1 MDELI
6 KILVDFTKSE
16 LAVSLSKAMILV
28 IVGLAVSRL
37 VSASVMKAVRRYLD
51 AQQGML
57 LRRVIYYLL
66 LSLFVVSALR
76 EMGFSL
82 GALLG
87 AAGVFTVAIGFAS
100 QTSASNLISG
110 IFLIGERS
118 FHIGDFIKVGDTMGE
133 VLSIDLL
140 SVKLRTLDNLHVRI
154 PNETMIKSEVT
165 NLTKFPI
172 RRVDLKVGVA
182 YKEDTGKVRDVLMD
196 VADKNPLCLEEPKPR
211 FHFLGFGDSSL
222 DLQFSVWVRK
232 ENFLDVRTA
241 MHEEIKAAF
250 DSEGIEIPF
259 PHVSIYTGSVTEPMP
274 ILIKDDKRTAD
285 GVDKKEQLPSGQER
299 KTPHDSL

>member
-1 MDELI
+1 VDEIIARLI
-6 KILVDFTKSE
+6 AFTRSD
-16 LAVSLSKAMILV
+16 LAVNIFKALILV
-28 IVGLAVSRL
+28 IIGFAVSRL
-37 VSASVMKAVRRYLD
+37 VSASIMRAVRRYLD

-57 LRRVIYYLL
+57 LRKVIYYLL

-118 FHIGDFIKVGDTMGE
+118 FQIGDFIKVEDTTGE

-182 YKEDTGKVRDVLMD
+182 YKEDIGKVRRVLLS

-211 FHFLGFGDSSL
+211 FYFLGFGDSSL
-222 DLQFSVWVRK
+222 DLQFSVWVKK
-232 ENFLDVRTA
+232 ENFLDLRTS

-250 DSEGIEIPF
+250 DREGIEIPF
-259 PHVSIYTGSVTEPMP
+259 PHLSIYTGSVTEPMP
-274 ILIKDDKRTAD
+274 IAIM
-285 GVDKKEQLPSGQER
+285 DKKKMTEMVEDEQTLPQGGEN
-299 KTPHDSL
+299 TL

>member
-1 MDELI
+1 VDEIIARLI
-6 KILVDFTKSE
+6 AFTRSD
-16 LAVSLSKAMILV
+16 LAVNIFKALILV
-28 IVGLAVSRL
+28 IIGFAVSRL
-37 VSASVMKAVRRYLD
+37 VSASIMRAVRRYLD

-57 LRRVIYYLL
+57 LRKVIYYLL

-118 FHIGDFIKVGDTMGE
+118 FQIGDFIKVEDTTGE

-182 YKEDTGKVRDVLMD
+182 YKEDIGKVRRVLLS

-211 FHFLGFGDSSL
+211 FYFLGFGDSSL
-222 DLQFSVWVRK
+222 DLQFSVWVKK
-232 ENFLDVRTA
+232 ENFLDLRTS

-250 DSEGIEIPF
+250 DREGIEIPF
-259 PHVSIYTGSVTEPMP
+259 PHLSIYTGSVTEPMP
-274 ILIKDDKRTAD
+274 IAIIN
-285 GVDKKEQLPSGQER
+285 KKKMTEMVEDEQTLPQGGEN
-299 KTPHDSL
+299 TL

>member
-1 MDELI
+1 M
-6 KILVDFTKSE
+6 
-16 LAVSLSKAMILV
+16 
-28 IVGLAVSRL
+28 R
-37 VSASVMKAVRRYLD
+37 AVRRYLD

-57 LRRVIYYLL
+57 LRKVIYYLL

-118 FHIGDFIKVGDTMGE
+118 FQIGDFIKVGDTTGE

-182 YKEDTGKVRDVLMD
+182 YKEDIGKVRRVLLS

-211 FHFLGFGDSSL
+211 FYFLGFGDSSL
-222 DLQFSVWVRK
+222 DLQFSVWVKK
-232 ENFLDVRTA
+232 ENFLDLRTS

-250 DSEGIEIPF
+250 DREGIEIPF
-259 PHVSIYTGSVTEPMP
+259 PHLSIYTGSVTEPMP
-274 ILIKDDKRTAD
+274 IAIM
-285 GVDKKEQLPSGQER
+285 DKKKMTEMVEDEQTLPQGGEN
-299 KTPHDSL
+299 TL

>member
-1 MDELI
+1 VDELI
-6 KILVDFTKSE
+6 TKLIDFTKSD
-16 LAVSLSKAMILV
+16 LAVDLFKALLLV
-28 IVGLAVSRL
+28 IIGFAVSRI
-37 VSASVMKAVRRYLD
+37 VSASVMRAVRRYLD

-57 LRRVIYYLL
+57 LRKFIYYLL

-118 FHIGDFIKVGDTMGE
+118 FQIGDVIKVGDAMGE

-140 SVKLRTLDNLHVRI
+140 SVKLRTFDNLHVRI

-172 RRVDLKVGVA
+172 RRVDLKIGVA
-182 YKEDTGKVRDVLMD
+182 YKEDIERVRRIMMD
-196 VADKNPLCLEEPKPR
+196 VADKNPLCLEEPKP
-211 FHFLGFGDSSL
+211 HFYFMGFGDSSL

-232 ENFLDVRTA
+232 ENFLDVRTL

-250 DSEGIEIPF
+250 DREGIEIPF
-259 PHVSIYTGSVTEPMP
+259 PHLSICTASLTEPMP
-274 ILIKDDKRTAD
+274 IIIKDKRDMTD
-285 GVDKKEQLPSGQER
+285 GV
-299 KTPHDSL
+299 

>member
-1 MDELI
+1 VDEIIARLI
-6 KILVDFTKSE
+6 AFTRSD
-16 LAVSLSKAMILV
+16 LAVNIFKALILV
-28 IVGLAVSRL
+28 IIGFAVSRL
-37 VSASVMKAVRRYLD
+37 VSASIMRAVRRYLD

-57 LRRVIYYLL
+57 LRKVIYYLL

-118 FHIGDFIKVGDTMGE
+118 FQIGDFIKVEDTTGE

-182 YKEDTGKVRDVLMD
+182 YKEDTGKVRRVLLS

-211 FHFLGFGDSSL
+211 FYFLGFGDSSL
-222 DLQFSVWVRK
+222 DLQFSVWVKK
-232 ENFLDVRTA
+232 ENFLDLRTS

-250 DSEGIEIPF
+250 DREGIEIPF
-259 PHVSIYTGSVTEPMP
+259 PHLSIYTGSVTEPMP
-274 ILIKDDKRTAD
+274 IAIIN
-285 GVDKKEQLPSGQER
+285 KKKMTEMVEDEQTLPQGGEN
-299 KTPHDSL
+299 TL

>member
-1 MDELI
+1 MDEIIARLI
-6 KILVDFTKSE
+6 AFTRSD
-16 LAVSLSKAMILV
+16 LAVNIFKALILV
-28 IVGLAVSRL
+28 IIGFAVSRL
-37 VSASVMKAVRRYLD
+37 VSASIMRAVRRYLD

-57 LRRVIYYLL
+57 LRKVIYYLL

-118 FHIGDFIKVGDTMGE
+118 FQIGDFIKVEDTTGE

-182 YKEDTGKVRDVLMD
+182 YKEDIGKVRRVLLS

-211 FHFLGFGDSSL
+211 FYFLGFGDSSL
-222 DLQFSVWVRK
+222 DLQFSVWVKK
-232 ENFLDVRTA
+232 ENFLDLRTS

-250 DSEGIEIPF
+250 DREGIEIPF
-259 PHVSIYTGSVTEPMP
+259 PHLSIYTGSVTEPMP
-274 ILIKDDKRTAD
+274 IAIIN
-285 GVDKKEQLPSGQER
+285 KKKMTEMVEDEQTLPQGGEN
-299 KTPHDSL
+299 TL

>member
-1 MDELI
+1 MARLI
-6 KILVDFTKSE
+6 AFTRSD
-16 LAVSLSKAMILV
+16 LAVNIFKALILV
-28 IVGLAVSRL
+28 IIGFAVSRL
-37 VSASVMKAVRRYLD
+37 VSASIMRAVRRYLD

-57 LRRVIYYLL
+57 LRKVIYYLL

-118 FHIGDFIKVGDTMGE
+118 FQIGDFIKVEDTTGE

-182 YKEDTGKVRDVLMD
+182 YKEDIGKVRRVLLS

-211 FHFLGFGDSSL
+211 FYFLGFGDSSL
-222 DLQFSVWVRK
+222 DLQFSVWVKK
-232 ENFLDVRTA
+232 ENFLDLRTS

-250 DSEGIEIPF
+250 DREGIEIPF
-259 PHVSIYTGSVTEPMP
+259 PHLSIYTGSVTEPMP
-274 ILIKDDKRTAD
+274 IAIIN
-285 GVDKKEQLPSGQER
+285 KKKMTEMVEDEQTLPQGGEN
-299 KTPHDSL
+299 TL

>member
-1 MDELI
+1 VDEVIARLI
-6 KILVDFTKSE
+6 AFTRSD
-16 LAVSLSKAMILV
+16 LAVNIFKALILV
-28 IVGLAVSRL
+28 IIGFAVSRL
-37 VSASVMKAVRRYLD
+37 VSASIMRAVRRYLD

-57 LRRVIYYLL
+57 LRKVIYYLL

-118 FHIGDFIKVGDTMGE
+118 FQIGDFIKVEDTTGE

-182 YKEDTGKVRDVLMD
+182 YKEDIGKVRRVLLS

-211 FHFLGFGDSSL
+211 FYFLGFGDSSL
-222 DLQFSVWVRK
+222 DLQFSVWVKK
-232 ENFLDVRTA
+232 ENFLDLRTS

-250 DSEGIEIPF
+250 DREGIEIPF
-259 PHVSIYTGSVTEPMP
+259 PHLSIYTGSVTEPMP
-274 ILIKDDKRTAD
+274 IAIIN
-285 GVDKKEQLPSGQER
+285 KKKMTEMVEDEQTLPQGGEN
-299 KTPHDSL
+299 TL

>member
-1 MDELI
+1 MDEIIARLI
-6 KILVDFTKSE
+6 AFTRSD
-16 LAVSLSKAMILV
+16 LAVNIFKALILV
-28 IVGLAVSRL
+28 IIGFAVSRL
-37 VSASVMKAVRRYLD
+37 VSASIMRAVRRYLD

-57 LRRVIYYLL
+57 LRKVIYYLL

-118 FHIGDFIKVGDTMGE
+118 FQIGDFIKVEDTAGE

-182 YKEDTGKVRDVLMD
+182 YKEDIGKVRRVLLS

-211 FHFLGFGDSSL
+211 FYFLGFGDSSL
-222 DLQFSVWVRK
+222 DLQFSVWVKK
-232 ENFLDVRTA
+232 ENFLDLRTS

-250 DSEGIEIPF
+250 DREGIEIPF
-259 PHVSIYTGSVTEPMP
+259 PHLSIYTGSVTEPMP
-274 ILIKDDKRTAD
+274 IAIIN
-285 GVDKKEQLPSGQER
+285 KKKMTEMVEDEQTLPQGGEN
-299 KTPHDSL
+299 TL

>member
-1 MDELI
+1 VDEIIARLI
-6 KILVDFTKSE
+6 AFTRSD
-16 LAVSLSKAMILV
+16 LAVNIFKALILV
-28 IVGLAVSRL
+28 IIGFAVSRL
-37 VSASVMKAVRRYLD
+37 VSASIMRAVRRYLD

-57 LRRVIYYLL
+57 LRKVIYYLL

-118 FHIGDFIKVGDTMGE
+118 FQIGDFIKVEDTAGE

-182 YKEDTGKVRDVLMD
+182 YKEDIGKVRRVLLS

-211 FHFLGFGDSSL
+211 FYFLGFGDSSL
-222 DLQFSVWVRK
+222 DLQFSVWVKK
-232 ENFLDVRTA
+232 ENFLDLRTS

-250 DSEGIEIPF
+250 DREGIEIPF
-259 PHVSIYTGSVTEPMP
+259 PHLSIYTGSVTEPMP
-274 ILIKDDKRTAD
+274 IAIM
-285 GVDKKEQLPSGQER
+285 DKKKMTEMVEDEQTLPQGGEN
-299 KTPHDSL
+299 TL

>member
-1 MDELI
+1 VDEIIARLI
-6 KILVDFTKSE
+6 AFTRSD
-16 LAVSLSKAMILV
+16 LAVNIFKALILV
-28 IVGLAVSRL
+28 IIGFAVSRL
-37 VSASVMKAVRRYLD
+37 VSASIMRAVRRYLD

-57 LRRVIYYLL
+57 LRKVIYYLL

-118 FHIGDFIKVGDTMGE
+118 FQIGDFIKVEDTAGE

-182 YKEDTGKVRDVLMD
+182 YKEDIGKVRRVLLS

-211 FHFLGFGDSSL
+211 FYFLGFGDSSL
-222 DLQFSVWVRK
+222 DLQFSVWVKK
-232 ENFLDVRTA
+232 ENFLDLRTS

-250 DSEGIEIPF
+250 DREGIEIPF
-259 PHVSIYTGSVTEPMP
+259 PHLSIYTGSVTEPMP
-274 ILIKDDKRTAD
+274 IAIIN
-285 GVDKKEQLPSGQER
+285 KKKMTEMVEDEQTLPQGGEN
-299 KTPHDSL
+299 TL

>member
-1 MDELI
+1 VDEIIARLI
-6 KILVDFTKSE
+6 AFTRSD
-16 LAVSLSKAMILV
+16 LAVNIFKALILV
-28 IVGLAVSRL
+28 IIGFAVSRL
-37 VSASVMKAVRRYLD
+37 VSASIMRAVRRYLD

-57 LRRVIYYLL
+57 LRKVIYYLL

-118 FHIGDFIKVGDTMGE
+118 FQIGDFIKVGDTTGE

-182 YKEDTGKVRDVLMD
+182 YKEDIGKVRRVLLS

-211 FHFLGFGDSSL
+211 FYFLGFGDSSL
-222 DLQFSVWVRK
+222 DLQFSVWVKK
-232 ENFLDVRTA
+232 ENFLDLRTS

-250 DSEGIEIPF
+250 DREGIEIPF
-259 PHVSIYTGSVTEPMP
+259 PHLSIYTGSVTEPMP
-274 ILIKDDKRTAD
+274 IAIM
-285 GVDKKEQLPSGQER
+285 DKKKMTEMVEDEQTLPQGGEN
-299 KTPHDSL
+299 TL

>member
-1 MDELI
+1 MDEIIARLI
-6 KILVDFTKSE
+6 AFTRSD
-16 LAVSLSKAMILV
+16 LAVNIFKALILV
-28 IVGLAVSRL
+28 IIGFAVSRL
-37 VSASVMKAVRRYLD
+37 VSASIMRAVRRYLD

-57 LRRVIYYLL
+57 LRKVIYYLL

-118 FHIGDFIKVGDTMGE
+118 FQIGDFIKVEDTAGE

-154 PNETMIKSEVT
+154 PNETTIKSEVT

-182 YKEDTGKVRDVLMD
+182 YKEDIGKVRRVLLS

-211 FHFLGFGDSSL
+211 FYFLGFGDSSL
-222 DLQFSVWVRK
+222 DLQFSVWVKK
-232 ENFLDVRTA
+232 ENFLDLRTS

-250 DSEGIEIPF
+250 DREGIEIPF
-259 PHVSIYTGSVTEPMP
+259 PHLSIYTGSVTEPMP
-274 ILIKDDKRTAD
+274 IAIIN
-285 GVDKKEQLPSGQER
+285 KKKMTEMVEDEQTLPQGGEN
-299 KTPHDSL
+299 TL

>member
-1 MDELI
+1 VDEIIARLI
-6 KILVDFTKSE
+6 AFTRSD
-16 LAVSLSKAMILV
+16 LAVNIFKALILV
-28 IVGLAVSRL
+28 IIGFAVSRL
-37 VSASVMKAVRRYLD
+37 VSASIMRAVRRYLD

-57 LRRVIYYLL
+57 LRKVIYYLL

-118 FHIGDFIKVGDTMGE
+118 FQIGDFIKVGDTTGE

-182 YKEDTGKVRDVLMD
+182 YKEDIGKVRRVLLS

-211 FHFLGFGDSSL
+211 FYFLGFGDSSL
-222 DLQFSVWVRK
+222 DLQFSVWVKK
-232 ENFLDVRTA
+232 ENFLDLRTS

-250 DSEGIEIPF
+250 DREGIEIPF
-259 PHVSIYTGSVTEPMP
+259 PHLSIYTGSVTEPMP
-274 ILIKDDKRTAD
+274 IAIIN
-285 GVDKKEQLPSGQER
+285 KKKMTEMVEDEQTLPQGGEN
-299 KTPHDSL
+299 TL

>member
-1 MDELI
+1 MDEIIARLI
-6 KILVDFTKSE
+6 AFTRSD
-16 LAVSLSKAMILV
+16 LAVNIFKALILV
-28 IVGLAVSRL
+28 IIGFAVSRL
-37 VSASVMKAVRRYLD
+37 VSASIMRAVRRYLD

-57 LRRVIYYLL
+57 LRKVIYYLL

-118 FHIGDFIKVGDTMGE
+118 FQIGDFIKVEDTAGE

-182 YKEDTGKVRDVLMD
+182 YKEDIGKVRRVLLS

-211 FHFLGFGDSSL
+211 FYFLGFGDSSL
-222 DLQFSVWVRK
+222 DLQFSVWVKK
-232 ENFLDVRTA
+232 ENFLDLRTS

-250 DSEGIEIPF
+250 DREGIEIPF
-259 PHVSIYTGSVTEPMP
+259 PHLSIYTGSVTEPMP
-274 ILIKDDKRTAD
+274 IAIM
-285 GVDKKEQLPSGQER
+285 DKKKMTEMVEDEQTLPQGGEN
-299 KTPHDSL
+299 TL

>member
-1 MDELI
+1 MDEIIARLI
-6 KILVDFTKSE
+6 AFTRSD
-16 LAVSLSKAMILV
+16 LAVNIFKALILV
-28 IVGLAVSRL
+28 IIGFAVSRL
-37 VSASVMKAVRRYLD
+37 VSASIMRAVRRYLD

-57 LRRVIYYLL
+57 LRKVIYYLL

-118 FHIGDFIKVGDTMGE
+118 FQIGDFIKVGDTTGE

-182 YKEDTGKVRDVLMD
+182 YKEDIGKVRRVLLS

-211 FHFLGFGDSSL
+211 FYFLGFGDSSL
-222 DLQFSVWVRK
+222 DLQFSVWVKK
-232 ENFLDVRTA
+232 ENFLDLRTS

-250 DSEGIEIPF
+250 DREGIEIPF
-259 PHVSIYTGSVTEPMP
+259 PHLSIYTGSVTEPMP
-274 ILIKDDKRTAD
+274 IAIM
-285 GVDKKEQLPSGQER
+285 DKKKMTEMVEDEQTLPQGGEN
-299 KTPHDSL
+299 TL